1 MLALVSIWTITQAL
15 ATFGIAPSINALVW
29 TYGMG
34 YGMPILTLVYL
45 IMLFL
50 SYEAMYALY
59 SVTANIPVAAAVTI
73 ANMITNEFG
82 SFMSAMGMLWAI
94 YAYNM
99 KAFNDGLK
107 KSESAEEETAA
118 LFVNF

>member
-1 MLALVSIWTITQAL
+1 
-15 ATFGIAPSINALVW
+15 
-29 TYGMG
+29 MG

-45 IMLFL
+45 IMLYL
-50 SYEAMYALY
+50 SYEAMYAVY
-59 SVTANIPVAAAVTI
+59 SVTPSSGDATTI

>member
-1 MLALVSIWTITQAL
+1 
-15 ATFGIAPSINALVW
+15 
-29 TYGMG
+29 
-34 YGMPILTLVYL
+34 
-45 IMLFL
+45 
-50 SYEAMYALY
+50 
-59 SVTANIPVAAAVTI
+59 
-73 ANMITNEFG
+73 MITNEFG

>member
-1 MLALVSIWTITQAL
+1 
-15 ATFGIAPSINALVW
+15 
-29 TYGMG
+29 MG

-45 IMLFL
+45 ILLFL
-50 SYEAMYALY
+50 SYEDMYAVY
-59 SVTANIPVAAAVTI
+59 SATVPTTAAVTI